1 MLGVALMLLDV
12 TLQACTWLTAGS
24 FKLTAGYNECNLCA
38 DTEAEDKL
46 ARRHLHGGIL
56 QRMGKIMLDTASV
69 SLLQFTLGWMPAS
82 YGRRM
87 EQTRT
92 KSSRSRRNG
101 G

>member
-1 MLGVALMLLDV
+1 MAPGRLEEVCPTYPGRR
-12 TLQACTWLTAGS
+12 TT
-24 FKLTAGYNECNLCA
+24 CA

-56 QRMGKIMLDTASV
+56 QRMGKVMLDIASV